1 MTIRWSKFHHRFSLI
16 NHGPTNLREAAVEI
30 LEHYIQ
36 AADPYPRTLN
46 LVKRI
51 GNQLLVDHLIYN
63 LDDWD
68 HIVVV
73 GAGKATQS
81 VALGLEEVLG
91 NRISDGLVILK
102 RGEPHYLEHI
112 RIVEAA

>member
-1 MTIRWSKFHHRFSLI
+1 MTIRWSKFHHRSSLI
-16 NHGPTNLREAAVEI
+16 DHGPTNLREAAVEI

-46 LVKRI
+46 LVRRI
-51 GNQLLVDHLIYN
+51 GNQLLVNDLIYN
-63 LDDWD
+63 LDDWN
-68 HIVVV
+68 HIFIV

-81 VALGLEEVLG
+81 IAIAVEEILGEC
-91 NRISDGLVILK
+91 IADGGVILK

-112 RIVEAA
+112 R